1 MAYGLY
7 GLDHSEW
14 LEVEYINHHA
24 LFVGYL
30 SMAVKGVGFLVGLWT
45 TVVLLGGFVSMLEK
59 KDFWSL
65 TIITLVQTAGVFDVL
80 LNEKLRH
87 AVNSVDGFLVTMD
100 MVFRCE
106 DDEFDSGIQ
115 LWRSLAGRLV
125 TFIQAVVFAI
135 ILCPLAV
142 LYLFGLVISTS
153 LSLWRL
159 IQHDYGDGDGSA
171 NLTPALNVLY
181 SLALFQGVLFF
192 YQWVSNF
199 AGKRLIEKVAS
210 KYWQN
215 SKEAGGARA
224 REGAWRKLVK
234 VYMKKTKI
242 RCEKDPSFLE
252 EWNLVTFAVELMKPE
267 SKSSDYV
274 SGAMILDT
282 ILGQKDLTAQH
293 ALIRKLVGSASSRKV
308 MKKLLRSLRSAS
320 QYNRNIRV
328 HAARIVSRL
337 AGEISLASFPEAL
350 SCISSLL
357 DTTTTEQQEQQ
368 QQDGDSA
375 PSAHYRDLMV
385 LGRVILQ
392 KLAAADEH
400 NLFLI
405 GKKQSTISKAML
417 PVRKDLLHIHNNGH
431 VDAWKDIVTE
441 SLQLM
446 SQLVSAPGKTGD
458 DLRSHILTIH
468 KDDIRVN
475 NIIICKQCQS
485 NKKLH
490 MQAINIFAQQQH
502 PMEALSTT
510 SSNIDTTDS
519 ETNIR
524 LLVDIFLNN
533 KDASTRKMAVG
544 ILAILLSDQNKSN
557 ANANAN
563 IIFKASD
570 TVVRDLKTVLLD
582 DKETEYRI
590 CAAEILE
597 HLHRTKEAS
606 YLKKLMEAMQNVL
619 PKQGEKQ
626 AEKAEKGT
634 DGTKTDPDIEEGAGA
649 VPSKDNVDVNDQKED
664 IGRTRKLHAA
674 LLSLS
679 VAIFEKR
686 IRDGKDLDT
695 LAGEIARGDSAS
707 SFVGKLRTMVDQNS
721 EQTVNCLRILKIA
734 TRMIISL
741 LKLEGCYPKQELE
754 NLMVSLS
761 KASEQMFELE
771 ALMMLSSSDH
781 TGKKTE
787 SFGSLVK
794 EAEGLMKN
802 KKEKNVATTPAST
815 MNGNQ

>member
-1 MAYGLY
+1 MAY

-14 LEVEYINHHA
+14 LEVKYINNHA

-106 DDEFDSGIQ
+106 DEEFDSGIQ
-115 LWRSLAGRLV
+115 LWRSRAGRLV

-142 LYLFGLVISTS
+142 LYLSGLVISTS

-192 YQWVSNF
+192 YQWVSYF
-199 AGKRLIEKVAS
+199 
-210 KYWQN
+210 
-215 SKEAGGARA
+215 
-224 REGAWRKLVK
+224 
-234 VYMKKTKI
+234 
-242 RCEKDPSFLE
+242 
-252 EWNLVTFAVELMKPE
+252 
-267 SKSSDYV
+267 
-274 SGAMILDT
+274 
-282 ILGQKDLTAQH
+282 
-293 ALIRKLVGSASSRKV
+293 
-308 MKKLLRSLRSAS
+308 
-320 QYNRNIRV
+320 
-328 HAARIVSRL
+328 
-337 AGEISLASFPEAL
+337 ASFPEAL

-490 MQAINIFAQQQH
+490 MQAINIFTQQQH

-510 SSNIDTTDS
+510 SSNIDTTYS

-524 LLVDIFLNN
+524 LLVDIFLTN

-557 ANANAN
+557 ANANAT

-582 DKETEYRI
+582 DEETEYRI

-619 PKQGEKQ
+619 PKILNEIFISLSPPKQGEKQ

-649 VPSKDNVDVNDQKED
+649 VASKDNVDVNDQKED
-664 IGRTRKLHAA
+664 IGKKKKDRTRKLHAA

>member
-1 MAYGLY
+1 M
-7 GLDHSEW
+7 HC
-14 LEVEYINHHA
+14 A
-24 LFVGYL
+24 L
-30 SMAVKGVGFLVGLWT
+30 K
-45 TVVLLGGFVSMLEK
+45 
-59 KDFWSL
+59 SL
-65 TIITLVQTAGVFDVL
+65 
-80 LNEKLRH
+80 H
-87 AVNSVDGFLVTMD
+87 GFLVTMA
-100 MVFRCE
+100 MVFKILKG
-106 DDEFDSGIQ
+106 DKDYMFDWGIQ
-115 LWRSLAGRLV
+115 CWCSWAGSLV
-125 TFIQAVVFAI
+125 TFIQALVFAI

-142 LYLFGLVISTS
+142 LYLSGIAISTS

-159 IQHDYGDGDGSA
+159 IQHDYGNGDGRA
-171 NLTPALNVLY
+171 NLNPALNVLY
-181 SLALFQGVLFF
+181 SLALFQGLLFF
-192 YQWVSNF
+192 YRWVSDF
-199 AGKRLIEKVAS
+199 AGKRLIRVVAR
-210 KYWQN
+210 KYGL
-215 SKEAGGARA
+215 E
-224 REGAWRKLVK
+224 EGAVGRKLVK
-234 VYMKKTKI
+234 EYMKKTKI
-242 RCEKDPSFLE
+242 RCKKDASLLE

-267 SKSSDYV
+267 SSSSDYV
-274 SGAMILDT
+274 SGAMILDK
-282 ILGQKDLTAQH
+282 ILEQKELQEQH

-320 QYNRNIRV
+320 HHNRNIRM

-337 AGEISLASFPEAL
+337 AGEISLASFPHAL
-350 SCISSLL
+350 RCISSLL
-357 DTTTTEQQEQQ
+357 DATTTEQEQE

-375 PSAHYRDLMV
+375 PSAHYRELMV

-392 KLAAADEH
+392 KLAAADDH
-400 NLFLI
+400 NRFAI
-405 GKKQSTISKAML
+405 GTEQSTISKAML
-417 PVRKDLLHIHNNGH
+417 PVRNDLLHIHNNGH

-468 KDDIRVN
+468 KDDISVN

-490 MQAINIFAQQQH
+490 MQAINIFTQQQH

-510 SSNIDTTDS
+510 TSNIDTTYS

-524 LLVDIFLNN
+524 LLVDIFLTN

-557 ANANAN
+557 ANANATIN
-563 IIFKASD
+563 FKASD
-570 TVVRDLKTVLLD
+570 TVVQDLKTVLLNV
-582 DKETEYRI
+582 KEETEYRI

-597 HLHRTKEAS
+597 HLQRTKEAS

-619 PKQGEKQ
+619 PKILNEIFISLSPPKQGEKQ
-626 AEKAEKGT
+626 AEKAEKGAN
-634 DGTKTDPDIEEGAGA
+634 GTKTDHDIEEGAGA
-649 VPSKDNVDVNDQKED
+649 VASKDNGDVNYQKED
-664 IGRTRKLHAA
+664 IGKNKMDRTTRKLHAA

-686 IRDGKDLDT
+686 ISDGKDLDT

-761 KASEQMFELE
+761 KASKHMFELE

-787 SFGSLVK
+787 SIGSLVI